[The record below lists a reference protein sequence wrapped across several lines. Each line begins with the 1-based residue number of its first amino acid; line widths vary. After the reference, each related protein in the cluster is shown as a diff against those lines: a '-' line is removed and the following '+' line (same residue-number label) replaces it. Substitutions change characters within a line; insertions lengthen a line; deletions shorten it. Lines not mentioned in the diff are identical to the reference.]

1 MVAMKT
7 MKANSKQ
14 LKKPMKA
21 KKVEKSVYT
30 NIQKVSNLVGMSH
43 RRVALVIHA
52 LTCVAGDALEEGE
65 VFNVGGPI
73 DFVLKPMKSQKAMK
87 GTRSQSGDRHA
98 RRVQLEAMTRN
109 IAKMPKLGV
118 WASTSS
124 SSGEECD

>member
-30 NIQKVSNLVGMSH
+30 NIQKVAGLVGMSH

-73 DFVLKPMKSQKAMK
+73 DFVLKPMKSKKAMK
-87 GTRSQSGDRHA
+87 GKKVYGEGHE
-98 RRVQLEAMTRN
+98 RRVYLEAMKRHRVGK
-109 IAKMPKLGV
+109 AKTGV

-124 SSGEECD
+124 SSAEECD